1 MPGRDGG
8 GKILMEAHVSS
19 FNRAVQSGDYTEMLS
34 RFADDAELVFEGVP
48 AGPFRGRDAIARAYA
63 EQPPDD
69 TVSCS
74 RSSTAIPSSRAIPG
88 AATEESSPAACF
100 STSAQVGSN
109 GSS

>member
-1 MPGRDGG
+1 
-8 GKILMEAHVSS
+8 MEAHVSS
-19 FNRAVQSGDYTEMLS
+19 FNRAVLSGDYTEMLS

-69 TVSCS
+69 TVELLEIIDGNPVVARYSWS
-74 RSSTAIPSSRAIPG
+74 
-88 AATEESSPAACF
+88 ATEESSPAACF

>member
-1 MPGRDGG
+1 
-8 GKILMEAHVSS
+8 MEAHVSS

-69 TVSCS
+69 TITLLEVLGGNPAIARYSWS
-74 RSSTAIPSSRAIPG
+74 RDDGRQSGRMILHERGGLIERLLVTFERAD
-88 AATEESSPAACF
+88 
-100 STSAQVGSN
+100 
-109 GSS
+109 